1 MNVALLLLQV
11 ATNAQLGY
19 RFTLP
24 SGFVAFPAGRSQP
37 DVVDCWTEIAAPSSG
52 GALILCIQRMHA
64 TMGRERLKQADLP
77 PQVRLIAMKWK
88 GFEIDGI
95 RTDTVQAGFPVAAYA
110 AQVNEAFTLSKGE
123 APILELN
130 AAERGHIRV
139 RGWDRAD
146 YSVET
151 CKVAAAEM
159 AMQDSGLPVKTDS
172 AAGYEPERVGTI
184 VGWIAGIGIGVLV
197 VRMVVARRRSRSV

>member
-110 AQVNEAFTLSKGE
+110 AQVPLKPEAIQIIVGGPRDQGARAEAVLTSVLGSLDGETNWLS
-123 APILELN
+123 ATQ
-130 AAERGHIRV
+130 
-139 RGWDRAD
+139 RAGR
-146 YSVET
+146 
-151 CKVAAAEM
+151 M
-159 AMQDSGLPVKTDS
+159 
-172 AAGYEPERVGTI
+172 GTI
-184 VGWIAGIGIGVLV
+184 VGWIVGIGIGVVV